1 METLRITETH
11 LPQYTLLLLLD
22 LLLGLALVGLLVG
35 GGLEEAVLLG
45 DLGGL
50 DAVLWHRHDVLD
62 GVLVVGPRRVVL
74 HHRDDGDRH
83 RDHDANVDLDE
94 GELVSQFLFKMN

>member
-1 METLRITETH
+1 MSH
-11 LPQYTLLLLLD
+11 LPQYALLLLLD
-22 LLLGLALVGLLVG
+22 LLLGLAPVGLLVG

-50 DAVLWHRHDVLD
+50 DAVLGHRHDVLD

-74 HHRDDGDRH
+74 HHRDDRDRH
-83 RDHDANVDLDE
+83 RDHDANVDLVE
-94 GELVSQFLFKMN
+94 GVSVSSRLTNKTLVL